1 MKRQSDRERVL
12 LWPVTSHI
20 VAHGASQE
28 ETQTWP
34 VLAYIAQQ
42 GTPCMQCN
50 AASGFWMRNAR
61 LSGHRTAYCRPLQT
75 TAQPQRQQR
84 GLLTMRCLLDSR
96 IIGAAVTARRLLCWH
111 RSPWSPPFTQ
121 RTYYISHTC
130 PHTANP
136 MNWDRRDVPD
146 AGDSADRR
154 ASAAADTG
162 STISGPY
169 FWSLCSTSR
178 PSVFRMTTGALSSSV
193 TCTWS
198 FPKNSRRKEWPGLIV
213 FPMMHA
219 WLVSNV

>member
-1 MKRQSDRERVL
+1 MRLVKRKKIGAHITHSRTRSITRGDAKRLSRISHSTE
-12 LWPVTSHI
+12 PVH
-20 VAHGASQE
+20 A
-28 ETQTWP
+28 
-34 VLAYIAQQ
+34 
-42 GTPCMQCN
+42 MQCGKRFLDEERSALWTSN
-50 AASGFWMRNAR
+50 R
-61 LSGHRTAYCRPLQT
+61 LLQT
-75 TAQPQRQQR
+75 AAQPQRQQT

-136 MNWDRRDVPD
+136 MDWDRRDVPD